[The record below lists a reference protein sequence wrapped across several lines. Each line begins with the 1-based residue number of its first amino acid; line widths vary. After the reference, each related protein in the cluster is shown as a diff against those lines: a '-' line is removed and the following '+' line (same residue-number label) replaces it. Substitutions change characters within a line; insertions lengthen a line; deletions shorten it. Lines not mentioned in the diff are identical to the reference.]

1 MPPEHA
7 IAAAGNNAA
16 IYRLNS
22 ADRQVGKDAD
32 VLLID
37 ACFGGSQADVLSA
50 LHNGD
55 VPPVATV
62 VSDDSPRFVDSN
74 RVTPASIHHCA

>member
-32 VLLID
+32 VL
-37 ACFGGSQADVLSA
+37 LSA